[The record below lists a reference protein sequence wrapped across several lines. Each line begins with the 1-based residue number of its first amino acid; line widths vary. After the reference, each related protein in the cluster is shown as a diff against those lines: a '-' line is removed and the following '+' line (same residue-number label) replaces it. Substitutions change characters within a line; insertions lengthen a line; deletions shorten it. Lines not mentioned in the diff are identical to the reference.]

1 MFVGSNNKSIKSFF
15 GGGEC
20 GIQIIN
26 EDIGN
31 QLIEIYQL

>member
-1 MFVGSNNKSIKSFF
+1 MFCSVWTINQLRAF
-15 GGGEC
+15 GGGKC
-20 GIQIIN
+20 GIEIIN